1 MEFRI
6 GVNLGDVML
15 EGEQICGDGVN
26 VAARLESLAE
36 PGGICISGTVH
47 EHLGNKLA
55 LSYEDLGE
63 QTVKNI
69 AKPVRVFRVT
79 PEGGA
84 ATRTATKAA
93 EPSLREHWRAGA
105 FSIAVLA
112 IIAATVVFVQH
123 LSLRPPTTTASIP
136 PAQRLTPQLPD
147 MPSTAVLPLT
157 NMSEN
162 REQEYFSDGIT
173 DDLITALSRLP
184 GLFVIARTSSFTY
197 KNKAVRLR
205 CPWHTP
211 YWP

>member
-1 MEFRI
+1 
-6 GVNLGDVML
+6 
-15 EGEQICGDGVN
+15 
-26 VAARLESLAE
+26 
-36 PGGICISGTVH
+36 
-47 EHLGNKLA
+47 
-55 LSYEDLGE
+55 
-63 QTVKNI
+63 
-69 AKPVRVFRVT
+69 
-79 PEGGA
+79 
-84 ATRTATKAA
+84 
-93 EPSLREHWRAGA
+93 
-105 FSIAVLA
+105 VLA